1 MASHPKARARD
12 SAIAEELRP
21 ILELPVVG
29 VVLWDASGR
38 ILDANDRFLE
48 ITGYT
53 REDLAQGLD
62 WRRLTPSEWHP
73 TDELVISEVGQSG
86 AAIHLEKEYIHKHG
100 GRVFVQYHSVA
111 VEGAEGLVL
120 SLVVDITEQ
129 KRAQAERDALLERA
143 EAAVRSRDEI
153 LAIVSHDLRNPLS
166 TISMVVALLEHP
178 MPAERHAA
186 QLDVVRRAVQRMGR
200 LIQDL
205 LDVNQIGSGQLS
217 IAPEAVSAA
226 ALIEEARAGLDLHA
240 SQHGQRLEWSCAEP
254 DFIVRADRTRVAQ
267 VLNNLV
273 GNALKFTPPG
283 GEVSVEVAREGDEA
297 RFCVRDTGPGIKGED
312 LPHIFDRFWQAEGRK
327 RKGGVGLGLAISKGI
342 VTAHG
347 GRIWAASEPGNGAM
361 FCFTLPLATNRE

>member
-1 MASHPKARARD
+1 
-12 SAIAEELRP
+12 
-21 ILELPVVG
+21 V
-29 VVLWDASGR
+29 
-38 ILDANDRFLE
+38 
-48 ITGYT
+48 
-53 REDLAQGLD
+53 
-62 WRRLTPSEWHP
+62 
-73 TDELVISEVGQSG
+73 
-86 AAIHLEKEYIHKHG
+86 YIHKLGVRFLVPYPPVGVLG
-100 GRVFVQYHSVA
+100 GV
-111 VEGAEGLVL
+111 GLVG
-120 SLVVDITEQ
+120 SLVVEITDLFGEE
-129 KRAQAERDALLERA
+129 AVGLALLERA

-217 IAPEAVSAA
+217 IAPEAVAA
-226 ALIEEARAGLDLHA
+226 ATLIEEARAGLDLHA